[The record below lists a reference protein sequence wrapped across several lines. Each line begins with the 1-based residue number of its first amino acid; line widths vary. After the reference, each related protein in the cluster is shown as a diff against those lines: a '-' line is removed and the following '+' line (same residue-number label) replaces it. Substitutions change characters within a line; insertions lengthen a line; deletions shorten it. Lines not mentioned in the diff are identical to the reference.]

1 MRAMQRRDAAPDP
14 DRSTPKYRP
23 GFFRA
28 VYFPT
33 GGSVPEGLR
42 NG

>member
-1 MRAMQRRDAAPDP
+1 MRAMQRRDAAADP

-28 VYFPT
+28 ADISAR
-33 GGSVPEGLR
+33 GSVPEGLR